1 MALFTPIRA
10 IAAGVARLR
19 LLLHFVD
26 ALEKHISNA
35 AESAFSFSPAEL
47 RASLFFRANRK
58 ASRVPHSTAGT
69 GLCHSRRRTE
79 AAGSRSC
86 PADSAAAHTL
96 GRGTAPQCS
105 ARPVPACAY

>member
-1 MALFTPIRA
+1 MSGGTPPAVLVAHLMQRA
-10 IAAGVARLR
+10 RVLVSWSAWRCSRRSVRFAPGVARLR

-79 AAGSRSC
+79 AQLPR
-86 PADSAAAHTL
+86 
-96 GRGTAPQCS
+96 R
-105 ARPVPACAY
+105 